1 MKKRAAVAGILA
13 AMAAMILDSR
23 WASQSALSALELCL
37 KTLIPN
43 LFPLFV
49 LSSLLIPKLTGLRIP
64 FLAKLLGIP
73 DGSEGIFLL
82 GCAGGFPVGAVCI
95 AQAVEAKGLT
105 KPDAERMLGLCSFCG
120 PSFLFG
126 VIGAVLSLPDAL
138 LIFAIQL
145 ETALLTA
152 ACWPTPSSDTYTP
165 SSKTIDLPTA
175 VRRSVTSM
183 ATVCA
188 WVILAGV
195 AAGFL
200 DRWLFPLL
208 LGPLGVLATG
218 LLELTNG
225 IFSLDAITSPDL
237 RFLLSTVFVCF
248 GGVSVLLQ
256 IAGLAAPAGLSMKPC
271 IAQKLTQ
278 SLLGGLLAY
287 LSIRLGPVSLLLPP
301 AILFAKIAVEIPGA
315 MVYNSRR
322 KEGI

>member
-1 MKKRAAVAGILA
+1 MKNRAAVAGLLA
-13 AMAAMILDSR
+13 AMAAMILDGKC
-23 WASQSALSALELCL
+23 ASQSALSALELCL
-37 KTLIPN
+37 KALIPN

-49 LSSLLIPKLTGLRIP
+49 LSSLLIPKLTGIRLP

-73 DGSEGIFLL
+73 EGSEGIFLL
-82 GCAGGFPVGAVCI
+82 GCAGGFPVGAACI
-95 AQAVEAKGLT
+95 VQAKGLSKT
-105 KPDAERMLGLCSFCG
+105 DAERMLGLCSFCG

-126 VIGAVLSLPDAL
+126 VLGAVLSLHDAL

-152 ACWPTPSSDTYTP
+152 YLWPNRSSGTCKPSTEAV
-165 SSKTIDLPTA
+165 DLPTA
-175 VRRSVTSM
+175 VRRSISSM

-200 DRWLFPLL
+200 RRWLFPLL
-208 LGPLGVLATG
+208 PDSLCVLLTG

-225 IFSLDAITSPDL
+225 IFSLDAIPGHDL
-237 RFLLSTVFVCF
+237 RFLLSTIFVCF

-256 IAGLAAPAGLSMKPC
+256 IAGLASPHGLSMKPC
-271 IAQKLTQ
+271 IIQKITQ

-287 LSIRLGPVSLLLPP
+287 LCIRLGPSALLLPP
-301 AILFAKIAVEIPGA
+301 AVLFAKIAVEIPAA